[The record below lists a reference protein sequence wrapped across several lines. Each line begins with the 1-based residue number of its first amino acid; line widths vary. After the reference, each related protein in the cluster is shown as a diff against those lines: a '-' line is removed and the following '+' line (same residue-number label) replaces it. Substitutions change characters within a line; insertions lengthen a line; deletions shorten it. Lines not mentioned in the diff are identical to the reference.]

1 MALAATAAKSTSGA
15 VYDKYIEAVTTAS
28 PGAMVV
34 HSYADGVAALH
45 ADKKIDYVGATGI
58 IAWDQHHN
66 STGGF
71 ELTGYQPNGNL
82 PLVATISAAD
92 LVPLIK

>member
-1 MALAATAAKSTSGA
+1 MRVNA
-15 VYDKYIEAVTTAS
+15 VEGEAVRCLLR
-28 PGAMVV
+28 
-34 HSYADGVAALH
+34 AAR
-45 ADKKIDYVGATGI
+45 TGI

-82 PLVATISAAD
+82 PQVATI
-92 LVPLIK
+92 